1 MSRYR
6 PGDHV
11 LFQLSRYELIR
22 FQKRL
27 GSSALPAFK
36 VLRVLPMGDDGE
48 HSYHVQCPSEAYSR
62 VAREH
67 ELAPAI

>member
-11 LFQLSRYELIR
+11 LFQLSRYELMR
-22 FQKRL
+22 LQKRT

-36 VLRVLPMGDDGE
+36 VVRILPIGDDGE
-48 HSYHVQCPSEAYSR
+48 YSYHVQCSSEAYAR

-67 ELAPAI
+67 ELAPAM